1 MAKSSNKANVKAR
14 PKPKSEPASG
24 NHEKSIK
31 TGSKTSEVVDN
42 SATGDRS
49 GNHGSM
55 AEKIVSMHAAYKSG
69 KEIVDCFLS
78 RPYAGGHR
86 NAIVL
91 IHGYGGMNDSQRAV
105 TRRFAKEGFVTLSP
119 DLFDNKIYSMPETR
133 ALAKT
138 SLDIPRAVEKI
149 ADSVDYLRKLPYVGK
164 KKVAVMGFCMGGG
177 LSLYAVAKSNRFD
190 AGVIYYQ
197 SLFPDPE
204 ELRKLN
210 VPLQCHYGTNDEHT
224 TMTEIE
230 MFRETLER
238 FGKKYEI
245 HMYEGAG
252 HAFLNNP
259 QSGKDPNQKAADQ
272 SVVKTTAWLK
282 KVLA

>member
-1 MAKSSNKANVKAR
+1 M
-14 PKPKSEPASG
+14 PKPTHDAKEEAASKSKPASRASG
-24 NHEKSIK
+24 KPPK
-31 TGSKTSEVVDN
+31 KGSQAAAVV
-42 SATGDRS
+42 SGD
-49 GNHGSM
+49 GP
-55 AEKIVSMHAAYKSG
+55 EKIVSMHAAYKSG
-69 KEIVDCFLS
+69 KEVMDGFLS
-78 RPYAGGHR
+78 RPYEGGAR

-91 IHGYGGMNDSQRAV
+91 IHGYRGVDDGQRAV
-105 TRRFAKEGFVTLSP
+105 TRRFAKQGFSALSP
-119 DLFDNKIYSMPETR
+119 DLFHEQTYTDREAC

-138 SLDIPRAVEKI
+138 SLDIAWAVEKI
-149 ADSVDYLRKLPYVGK
+149 ADSVAYLRRLPWVRK

-177 LSLYAVAKSNRFD
+177 LALYALAKSDVFS

-204 ELRKLN
+204 ELRDIDA
-210 VPLQCHYGTNDEHT
+210 PLQCHYGTDDANT
-224 TMTEIE
+224 TATEIK
-230 MFRETLER
+230 MFREALER

-259 QSGKDPNQKAADQ
+259 QKDDAPNRKAAEQ
-272 SVVKTTAWLK
+272 SVVRTVRWLN